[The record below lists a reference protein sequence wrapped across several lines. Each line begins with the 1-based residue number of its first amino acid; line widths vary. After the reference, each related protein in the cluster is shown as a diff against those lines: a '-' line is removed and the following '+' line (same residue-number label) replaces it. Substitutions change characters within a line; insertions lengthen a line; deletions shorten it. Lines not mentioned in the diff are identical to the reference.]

1 MNYNE
6 IARNHFWL
14 RNLLS
19 SDLREYFRIASRDLQ
34 NNHGLSKKR
43 HGSECIAVE
52 LRNYASIYCLY
63 MSKLV

>member
-1 MNYNE
+1 MG
-6 IARNHFWL
+6 
-14 RNLLS
+14 
-19 SDLREYFRIASRDLQ
+19 RDLQ